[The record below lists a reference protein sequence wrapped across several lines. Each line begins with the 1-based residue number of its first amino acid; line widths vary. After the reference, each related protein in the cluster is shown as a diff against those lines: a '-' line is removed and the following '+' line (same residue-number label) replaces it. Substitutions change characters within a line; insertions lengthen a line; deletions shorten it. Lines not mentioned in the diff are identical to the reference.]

1 MVSRFWKNKL
11 FKFFKVN
18 KLKFPVYTIVAK
30 VDCVIEIEN
39 ELLEYTIPIEITKK
53 IKDESL
59 ELLYCQ
65 IYNELTTSFY
75 NKKKSKLVSRK
86 NENAGKNYKDNCI
99 SLDKTL
105 VFKELPEDNIGRKIL
120 EKFGWSNGDGLGLNS
135 DGIKTPIP
143 ITFKND
149 KRGLG

>member
-75 NKKKSKLVSRK
+75 KNKENSNSKGKNKNKLVDNDKSR
-86 NENAGKNYKDNCI
+86 C
-99 SLDKTL
+99 LDKTL
-105 VFKELPEDNIGRKIL
+105 VFKELPQDNIGHKIL
-120 EKFGWSNGDGLGLNS
+120 EKLGWVKGDGLGVENN
-135 DGIKTPIP
+135 GITTPIS
-143 ITFKND
+143 ITVKNN

>member
-18 KLKFPVYTIVAK
+18 KLKFPEYTIIAK

-75 NKKKSKLVSRK
+75 NKKNSKAISRK
-86 NENAGKNYKDNCI
+86 NENENDVKKSKDGC
-99 SLDKTL
+99 KVL
-105 VFKELPEDNIGRKIL
+105 VFKELPEDNIGHKIL
-120 EKFGWSNGDGLGLNS
+120 EKFGWCKGEGLGLNN
-135 DGIKTPIP
+135 DGIKTPIS
-143 ITFKND
+143 ITIKNN